1 MAVGGGDVRAL
12 VAAGALAIF
21 TLVVPAVAFADEDQD
36 VFAEVI
42 VDATT
47 LRSGPGGSFRRVH
60 VAHRGD
66 MFPVRERATRGYWF
80 RVELDDGTRAWISGD
95 AVYNRHVSDEE
106 ANQGR
111 FLPWLLAPP
120 PLPGAAGEVAVSFGV
135 LSGGGFMAIRPT
147 FLLQP
152 TFGLEIVGAASVSR
166 GGRLLIAGAGP
177 ILNIFP
183 NSPIVPFLAIGGGA
197 VMSDPNADSFILQSG
212 SMAAMWGGGGLRI
225 GFHHRITLR
234 LDARVYA
241 FYTPNRYVVQEEFSA
256 GLTIFF

>member
-1 MAVGGGDVRAL
+1 MRALASAVALITLWFASPSTVRA
-12 VAAGALAIF
+12 
-21 TLVVPAVAFADEDQD
+21 DDDQD

-42 VDATT
+42 VDTTT

-60 VAHRGD
+60 LAHRGD
-66 MFPVRERATRGYWF
+66 IFPVRERATRGYWF

-95 AVYNRHVSDEE
+95 AVYNRHVSDDE
-106 ANQGR
+106 ANAGR

-147 FLLQP
+147 ILLQP
-152 TFGLEIVGAASVSR
+152 TFGIEVVGAASVSR
-166 GGRLLIAGAGP
+166 GGRLLIGGAGP
-177 ILNIFP
+177 ILNVFP
-183 NSPIVPFLAIGGGA
+183 NSPIVPFLTVGGGA
-197 VMSDPNADSFILQSG
+197 VVSDPNADSFILQSG

-234 LDARVYA
+234 LDARIYA